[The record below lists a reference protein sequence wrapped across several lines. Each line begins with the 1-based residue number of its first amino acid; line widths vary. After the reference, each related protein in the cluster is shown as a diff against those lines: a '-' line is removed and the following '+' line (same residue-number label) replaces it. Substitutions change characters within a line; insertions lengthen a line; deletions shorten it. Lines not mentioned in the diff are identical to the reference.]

1 MNNREQAEK
10 CRSLFGVPQRWWA
23 HVSADWTA
31 IKNEYITG
39 SDSQRQLARKYGV
52 SQASINRRIKA
63 EKWDESRES
72 FRIKMIQKTTDAICD
87 SEAER
92 ATVLSSIS
100 TKAARFLDERLDELI
115 GSGAKA
121 YEIKAIM
128 ETARI
133 IRDMDKDSTHA
144 EDDPLMKYLEDMR
157 NA

>member
-1 MNNREQAEK
+1 MR
-10 CRSLFGVPQRWWA
+10 
-23 HVSADWTA
+23 ADWAA
-31 IKNEYITG
+31 IQTDYAAG
-39 SDSQRQLARKYGV
+39 SSYRTLAARYGV
-52 SQASINRRIKA
+52 NKDTIMRRAQK
-63 EKWDESRES
+63 EKWADTRKTYSDNLRTLS
-72 FRIKMIQKTTDAICD
+72 VQKTAEAVA
-87 SEAER
+87 SAEAER
-92 ATVLSSIS
+92 AIVLSSIS

-144 EDDPLMKYLEDMR
+144 DDDPLMKYLEEMR